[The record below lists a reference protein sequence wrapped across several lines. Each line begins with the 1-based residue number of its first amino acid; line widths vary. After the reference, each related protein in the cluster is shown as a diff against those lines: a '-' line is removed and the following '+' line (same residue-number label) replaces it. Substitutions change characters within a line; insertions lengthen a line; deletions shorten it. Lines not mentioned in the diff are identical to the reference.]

1 MAIAESA
8 IRIVAGLVSIIQ
20 TRLKLIAIEVEEE
33 SLRLFSYAVAILG
46 AMFCLGIAVLLSILL
61 VIIIY
66 WDTHRITALLSLIG
80 FFALVGG
87 IISWKV
93 FHAYRRKPPLLTHT
107 LAELSDDLAQL
118 KSTSHE

>member
-1 MAIAESA
+1 MAIADAA
-8 IRIVAGLVSIIQ
+8 IRIMTGLVSIIQ

-33 SLRLFSYAVAILG
+33 SLRLFSYAIAVLA

-61 VIIIY
+61 VIIVY
-66 WDTHRITALLSLIG
+66 WDTHRLTALLSLIG

-93 FHAYRRKPPLLTHT
+93 LRAYRKKPPLLVHT
-107 LAELSDDLAQL
+107 LGELSEDLAKL
-118 KSTSHE
+118 KSVSHE